1 MKKVL
6 TASFVVLAVGV
17 CAFLLSAPASA
28 QQSTPPSP
36 TAMAQDQP
44 AAPPQASPADAES
57 KTFTGKIVKHGDK
70 LVLTDATGKAVYQ
83 LDDQTKAKEF
93 LNKNVKVT
101 GVLDGATT
109 TIHVS
114 AIDPV

>member
-1 MKKVL
+1 
-6 TASFVVLAVGV
+6 
-17 CAFLLSAPASA
+17 
-28 QQSTPPSP
+28 
-36 TAMAQDQP
+36 MAQDQP
-44 AAPPQASPADAES
+44 APPQASPADAES
-57 KTFTGKIVKHGDK
+57 KTFTGKIVKQGDK

-83 LDDQTKAKEF
+83 LDDQTKASTF

-101 GVLDGATT
+101 GTLDGSTT